1 MEAIRRDP
9 GKGLRLFYETYGKLI
24 QVTAL
29 VACRSSDK
37 VGEVIDDVFVKVW
50 TYAKSGGR
58 AENPGGWFYR
68 VTANTARQATRARYV
83 VQEDLIQ
90 EKNDIHR
97 FEPHGAFKFELD
109 VREPA
114 ECKREH
120 GG

>member
-1 MEAIRRDP
+1 MEAIRRDL

-68 VTANTARQATRARYV
+68 VTANTARQATRARY
-83 VQEDLIQ
+83 
-90 EKNDIHR
+90 DIHR